1 MYRVHEFY
9 KNNAKIVTISAK
21 KCVRDEPG
29 QLCPTFPAGNGFPGR
44 TDLSFCTSHGI
55 IKRRMREVRHIGMV
69 KSAQTLHSL
78 HWHLYLHGNP
88 PERVTGIFE
97 KMIADARW
105 LLDRQGTGAP
115 EVFL

>member
-1 MYRVHEFY
+1 M
-9 KNNAKIVTISAK
+9 
-21 KCVRDEPG
+21 
-29 QLCPTFPAGNGFPGR
+29 L
-44 TDLSFCTSHGI
+44 
-55 IKRRMREVRHIGMV
+55 

-88 PERVTGIFE
+88 PERVAGIFE
-97 KMIADARW
+97 KMIADAHW